1 MLKLFKY
8 GSEHPITLNLSQYSN
23 NRNLYVGLLTHEDG
37 FPEPW
42 SNLTVNLGINCKGNC
57 AFIDINNNGK
67 EIVSWLV
74 ENNLGKL
81 TGRTQISGYCTYP
94 EFEFDLDEL
103 NKHI

>member
-8 GSEHPITLNLSQYSN
+8 GSEHPITINLSKYSN
-23 NRNLYVGLLTHEDG
+23 NGNLYVGLLTHEDG

-42 SNLTVNLGINCKGNC
+42 SNLTVNLAVNCEANC
-57 AFIDINNNGK
+57 AFIDTNNNGE

-81 TGRTQISGYCTYP
+81 TGRTQISDYCTYP